1 VYGAMS
7 VVAFQAYL
15 VDKRAAVRDR
25 RRIPETTLHL
35 LELLGGWPGALLAQ
49 RLIRHKNAKAGYRY
63 FREIFAELH
72 TGRKDCAN
80 LRTKAW
86 VGWLPGRRRWLAC
99 LDAIRTP

>member
-1 VYGAMS
+1 MS

-49 RLIRHKNAKAGYRY
+49 RLIRHKNAKLSYQVVFWVIVMVHVAGW
-63 FREIFAELH
+63 AMVW
-72 TGRKDCAN
+72 KQA
-80 LRTKAW
+80 
-86 VGWLPGRRRWLAC
+86 
-99 LDAIRTP
+99 

>member
-1 VYGAMS
+1 MS

-49 RLIRHKNAKAGYRY
+49 RLIRHKNAKVGYQVVFWVIVMVHVAGW
-63 FREIFAELH
+63 IALW
-72 TGRKDCAN
+72 
-80 LRTKAW
+80 W
-86 VGWLPGRRRWLAC
+86 VRS
-99 LDAIRTP
+99 

>member
-1 VYGAMS
+1 MHPLIIAATVYGAMS

-49 RLIRHKNAKAGYRY
+49 RLIRHKNAKLSYQAVFWVIVMIHVAGW
-63 FREIFAELH
+63 IMVWKQA
-72 TGRKDCAN
+72 
-80 LRTKAW
+80 
-86 VGWLPGRRRWLAC
+86 
-99 LDAIRTP
+99 

>member
-1 VYGAMS
+1 MHPLIIAATVYGAMS

-49 RLIRHKNAKAGYRY
+49 RLIRHKNAKLSYQVVFWVIVMVHVAGW
-63 FREIFAELH
+63 AMVW
-72 TGRKDCAN
+72 KQA
-80 LRTKAW
+80 
-86 VGWLPGRRRWLAC
+86 
-99 LDAIRTP
+99 